1 MGTHVVRELAVFND
15 EFTGEDVTLDWK
27 ALAGDQTGAVL
38 VRGASRLHIPR
49 GEFAKPEIGFD
60 APNQPGE
67 VTLVLTVIK
76 DGKERFTDAHTR
88 IQLVAPVNAV
98 PGPSH

>member
-15 EFTGEDVTLDWK
+15 EFTGEEVTLDWK
-27 ALAGDQTGAVL
+27 VLSGDQTGAVL
-38 VRGASRLHIPR
+38 VRGELRLHILR
-49 GEFAKPEIGFD
+49 GEFSKPEIGFD

-67 VTLVLTVIK
+67 VTLVLTVLK

-88 IQLVAPVNAV
+88 IQLVTPHD
-98 PGPSH
+98 PMPSN